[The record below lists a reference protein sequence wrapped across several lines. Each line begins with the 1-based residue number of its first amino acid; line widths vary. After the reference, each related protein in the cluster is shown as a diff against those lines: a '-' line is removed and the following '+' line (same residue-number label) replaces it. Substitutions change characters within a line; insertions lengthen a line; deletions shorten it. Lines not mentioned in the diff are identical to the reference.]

1 MRMADDAARKEWAEG
16 WPTVLAGVFGISFV
30 AISTASL
37 GLFMAPLE
45 QEFGWTRT
53 QISITGAI
61 GALIAMIS
69 LPLVGVA
76 VDKGYSRLVAL
87 VGLVGSAAIFG
98 SLALSNGSLILWCV
112 QWMLFAIFMAG
123 INPIVWS
130 ASVSNQFQ
138 AARGLAL
145 AIVLSGSSIGS
156 STAPLVARWLIDDY
170 GWQGG
175 FIGLSLIYG
184 VVAFVFVALFFERK
198 PKARVAA
205 AKSNGAAQSLL
216 PGLSFKEAMVNP
228 RMLMIFGATVLA
240 FMLLVSMLMHTA
252 PLMETRGATPQAA
265 AMGAATIAAFMLVG
279 KLALGWALD
288 RAPGHLIGALT
299 YALPGAACLFLREFD
314 AQGFAPFFALAV
326 MGFGFGGIMQ
336 LTAYLVGRYIGL
348 RSFGK
353 VFGIVSSLMALAG
366 GLGPIVAGMV
376 FDATR
381 NYDLFLLLGAPV
393 SVASALLILFL
404 GKYPTFAAPPV
415 AAEGAALAAETAVVK
430 A

>member
-1 MRMADDAARKEWAEG
+1 MADDAARKEWAAG

-87 VGLVGSAAIFG
+87 VGLVGSALIFG

-170 GWQGG
+170 GWRGG
-175 FIGLSLIYG
+175 FAGLALIYG

-198 PKARVAA
+198 PKARVTSKA
-205 AKSNGAAQSLL
+205 SGAAQALL
-216 PGLSFKEAMVNP
+216 PGLTFKEAMANP
-228 RMLMIFGATVLA
+228 RMFMIFGATVLA

-252 PLMETRGATPQAA
+252 PLMETRGASPQAA
-265 AMGAATIAAFMLVG
+265 AMGAATVAAFMLVG
-279 KLALGWALD
+279 KLTLGWALD

-314 AQGFAPFFALAV
+314 AHGFAPFFALAV
-326 MGFGFGGIMQ
+326 MGFGFGGVMQ
-336 LTAYLVGRYIGL
+336 LTAYLVGRYVGL

-353 VFGIVSSLMALAG
+353 VFGVVSSLMALAG

-393 SVASALLILFL
+393 AVASAMLILFL
-404 GKYPTFAAPPV
+404 GKYPTFAAPPAQV
-415 AAEGAALAAETAVVK
+415 EAAAVVAETAVVK

>member
-1 MRMADDAARKEWAEG
+1 MAQDEAKKEWASG
-16 WPTVLAGVFGISFV
+16 WPVVLAGVFGISFV
-30 AISTASL
+30 SISTASL
-37 GLFMAPLE
+37 GLFMGPLE

-61 GALIAMIS
+61 GAVIAMIS
-69 LPLVGVA
+69 LPLVGAA
-76 VDKGYSRLVAL
+76 VDKGYSRFVAL
-87 VGLVGSAAIFG
+87 AGLLGSALIFA
-98 SLALSNGSLILWCV
+98 SLALSTGSIILWCV
-112 QWMLFAIFMAG
+112 QWMLFAIFMSG

-130 ASVSNQFQ
+130 AAVSNQFK

-145 AIVLSGSSIGS
+145 AVVLSGSSIGS

-170 GWQGG
+170 GWRGG
-175 FIGLSLIYG
+175 FIGLALIYG
-184 VVAFVFVALFFERK
+184 VVAFVVVAVFFERT
-198 PKARVAA
+198 PKTPVA
-205 AKSNGAAQSLL
+205 AKSGGATQLL
-216 PGLSFKEAMVNP
+216 PGLTFKEAMVNP
-228 RMLMIFGATVLA
+228 RMLMIFGATFLS

-314 AQGFAPFFALAV
+314 AHGVAPFFALAV

-353 VFGIVSSLMALAG
+353 VFGIVSSLMAMAG
-366 GLGPIVAGMV
+366 GLGPIVAGV
-376 FDATR
+376 VYDATR

-404 GKYPTFAAPPV
+404 GRYPTFAAPPV
-415 AAEGAALAAETAVVK
+415 STEADLAAVK